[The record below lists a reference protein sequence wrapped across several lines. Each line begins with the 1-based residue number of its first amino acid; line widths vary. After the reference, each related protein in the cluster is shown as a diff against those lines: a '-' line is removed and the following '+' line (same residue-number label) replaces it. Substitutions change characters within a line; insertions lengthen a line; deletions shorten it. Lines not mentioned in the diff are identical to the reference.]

1 MIKKQIVAVAL
12 ILNIFV
18 LTGFSQQEKS
28 YTINEVIDKISARIQ
43 QLPDGQV
50 IKNVSGSLS
59 LSIKLN
65 DTDYNN
71 LKSAVEKVIGK
82 SPSNP
87 LKIEGNFV
95 SVISLPGGK
104 TEKFFFAGK
113 SEVCSFYLYRNYDT
127 VVCFLPELGIE
138 MEDRM
143 SEIRKVTGNDTP
155 ARDIMENLSVM
166 MISNTLKTL
175 FNQGK
180 FWFYDAEI
188 SSTGLP
194 DGKTLQIL
202 KKDDGKSIKMVV
214 DTNLWIFKQV
224 VFSDEKST
232 ITMNFATQQDPKK
245 IDLTDYM
252 PQAITIDTT

>member
-87 LKIEGNFV
+87 LKIE
-95 SVISLPGGK
+95 
-104 TEKFFFAGK
+104 
-113 SEVCSFYLYRNYDT
+113 
-127 VVCFLPELGIE
+127 
-138 MEDRM
+138 
-143 SEIRKVTGNDTP
+143 
-155 ARDIMENLSVM
+155 
-166 MISNTLKTL
+166 
-175 FNQGK
+175 
-180 FWFYDAEI
+180 
-188 SSTGLP
+188 
-194 DGKTLQIL
+194 
-202 KKDDGKSIKMVV
+202 
-214 DTNLWIFKQV
+214 
-224 VFSDEKST
+224 
-232 ITMNFATQQDPKK
+232 
-245 IDLTDYM
+245 
-252 PQAITIDTT
+252 